1 MLIIRGHILFKD
13 KSPYLLGDQ
22 TPTCF
27 YTIVLKTNERQFL
40 YIRPEVSV
48 LFSLQI
54 VHRDLTLRPMWPGSA
69 VRPDFFFFFFFFS
82 FSFGNKTRAGDGNQD
97 GTCINLS
104 LLNE

>member
-54 VHRDLTLRPMWPGSA
+54 VHRDLTLRPKWPGSA
-69 VRPDFFFFFFFFS
+69 VRPDFFFFFS
-82 FSFGNKTRAGDGNQD
+82 FSFLFLLVTKQGQEM
-97 GTCINLS
+97 GTKMVHV
-104 LLNE
+104 